1 MILYYKNILFQVLK
15 ALAMVRLMKTQEALA
30 LLDEVKSHFPLD
42 ESTLQAMSVCYKEL
56 LQRKNLFYVFHRT
69 EKLCF

>member
-1 MILYYKNILFQVLK
+1 
-15 ALAMVRLMKTQEALA
+15 MVRLMKTQEALA

-56 LQRKNLFYVFHRT
+56 LQRKNLIFSISLNRKIIF
-69 EKLCF
+69 